1 MVTLSEDFV
10 LSEFLRSQ
18 VAARMGEKV
27 DIDLQSPEYANLVT
41 LCREV
46 LQPLRRL
53 LYRPITITS
62 GYRPAWLNE
71 AVGGS
76 DHSAHLE
83 GRAADIVISGMT
95 PRDVAIHLAHSGLP
109 FDQCIVEF
117 GQWVHISIAKPGDE
131 PRRQV
136 LTASK
141 RGNATVYKD
150 GL

>member
-1 MVTLSEDFV
+1 MISLSDNFTLH
-10 LSEFLRSQ
+10 EFTRSQ
-18 VAARMGEKV
+18 TAARLGKRV
-27 DIDLQSPEYANLVT
+27 TIDLTSLEYANLVT
-41 LCREV
+41 LCKEV
-46 LQPLRRL
+46 LQPLRGL

-95 PRDVAIHLAHSGLP
+95 PRDVAFHLAHSGLP

-117 GQWVHISIAKPGDE
+117 GQWVHISIAKPGEE

-141 RGNATVYKD
+141 RGNATIYKD